1 MRKTLFKNIINQ
13 INLILIAVVVLFSL
27 SSCKSSYKKLLN
39 SNDNEKKYEVAVKA
53 YEQKDY
59 YTANQLFENLLMYFR
74 GKEKAED
81 VNMYYGKSLMES
93 GQYYA
98 AGYQFENFV
107 RWFPYSDKTE
117 EALYLCAYCKY
128 KESPEYYLDQT
139 LTKESMKAFQ
149 DYIDRYP
156 NSKRVNNANKCL
168 DELRMKII
176 KKDYTNAY
184 NYYKIEQY
192 QAAAI
197 MLKDFIN
204 KYADQTEY
212 RQNAMYYI
220 VLSDYYYA
228 YGSIESK
235 QKERWN
241 NVIVDYE
248 RYQALFEKFTDKN
261 KIEDLKNK
269 YEYAKTQVAL
279 LSNKQE

>member
-1 MRKTLFKNIINQ
+1 VRKTLFKNIINQ

-156 NSKRVNNANKCL
+156 NSKRVNDANKCL

>member
-156 NSKRVNNANKCL
+156 NSKRVNDANKCL